1 MKNGRLALALLIAF
15 LAPAL
20 PAIAQK
26 AVIVVRHGEKFSDTD
41 ERLTEA
47 GQARAQLLA
56 KMLKDSGITAIFST
70 DTDRTRGTVQPLAT
84 ALKMQVRIYDNPVAL
99 IETLRRDHANGVVL
113 VAGHSNSVPAI
124 LKLLGCA
131 GDITIEAQEYDN
143 LFVVVPKDGGTAT
156 LVRLRY

>member
-20 PAIAQK
+20 PALAQK
-26 AVIVVRHGEKFSDTD
+26 TVIVVRHGEKFSDTD

-70 DTDRTRGTVQPLAT
+70 DTDRTRGTVQPVAT
-84 ALKMQVRIYDNPVAL
+84 AFKQQVRIYDNPAAL
-99 IETLRRDHANGVVL
+99 IATLRRDHANDVVL
-113 VAGHSNSVPAI
+113 VAGHSNSVPVI
-124 LKLLGCA
+124 LKMLGCA
-131 GDITIEAQEYDN
+131 DDITIEAQEYDN
-143 LFVVVPKDGGTAT
+143 LFVVVPKADRTAT